1 MLIVANVCFAR
12 EPRRGYR
19 GFVEWDNSIGQVD
32 LYHSATGETTR
43 DADWLIGLATT
54 HGYQI
59 NSHCF
64 TGLGFMLSLSG
75 WPTLMLPVYADFRY
89 DVRFGKFTP
98 YADAKI
104 GYELTHPGIYFS
116 STIGYRINCG
126 GKVNI
131 NLGLGMTVWGR
142 TEEITKE
149 GSFWDNPPHYGPY
162 TVTKHAADILVSL
175 RIGFDF

>member
-1 MLIVANVCFAR
+1 MKRFIPAIFAILVVANVCVAR
-12 EPRRGYR
+12 DPRRGYR
-19 GFVEWDNSIGQVD
+19 GFVEWDNTIGRMDVIESQP
-32 LYHSATGETTR
+32 TGTITVR

-75 WPTLMLPVYADFRY
+75 RPTLMLPAYADFRY

-98 YADAKI
+98 YVDAKL
-104 GYELTHPGIYFS
+104 GFELTHQNVYFS
-116 STIGYRINCG
+116 PTIGYRLNCG
-126 GKVNI
+126 GKVNL

-142 TEEITKE
+142 EEYDRKN
-149 GSFWDNPPHYGPY
+149 SD
-162 TVTKHAADILVSL
+162 TVTHYADALVSF
-175 RIGFDF
+175 RFGIDF